1 MSSRRR
7 FPSAKAIAAAASSE
21 KPRSKKPKYLSLKL
35 QLNQN
40 PTLKELALESKHA
53 TQNKKKKKTK
63 MGSPAEETHHQLNL
77 FPLYPEAENPN
88 VSGGEEDQQRRI
100 REEIHQADDH
110 VAILLETDAADTS
123 TSLHGLLDSTT
134 TTTTTSEEDPISPNY
149 SIFPGAVQGF
159 GEAAPFDQWLV
170 RAAMRSRERD
180 ASEERWVSY
189 CEVVEE
195 SQPKKKKATKRKR
208 FEQDEVNSG
217 AGGDFLVPSGF
228 VPADAADFD
237 PLGMVL
243 MEQQRESNGLSAV
256 VGLKLDYQEI
266 LDAWSDK
273 GSLYID
279 GGEPPPQTV
288 PDLHDSPPSSGSVEC
303 GGNVGNLWRVP
314 DMGSME
320 MEENGGE
327 KEWKLGQREASV
339 LRYKEKR
346 QNRLFSKRIRY
357 EVRKLNAEKRPRL
370 KGRFVKRIGE

>member
-7 FPSAKAIAAAASSE
+7 FPSAKAIASAASSE

-53 TQNKKKKKTK
+53 TQKKKKTK

-159 GEAAPFDQWLV
+159 GEAAPFDKWLV

-195 SQPKKKKATKRKR
+195 SQPKKKKKATKRKR

-228 VPADAADFD
+228 VSADAADFD
-237 PLGMVL
+237 PLGVVL

-288 PDLHDSPPSSGSVEC
+288 PDLHVTSPPSSGSVEC
-303 GGNVGNLWRVP
+303 GGSVGNLWRVP